1 MRVCVRE
8 SCCAACCALFGNND
22 VDVCDV
28 RGYFL
33 ASSPVTSDDHWGE
46 ACLRLLSF
54 AISCVFVG
62 VCVWMCLSRVCVVV
76 LRLFLYVFL
85 LSVLCVLFR
94 SVHVKYYDVV
104 HEMPFEVSCE
114 LRSCVLMNV
123 LFAKSSVVAPGPL
136 EFARMI
142 VCFISGAVL

>member
-1 MRVCVRE
+1 MFATSLVCYIVRVRE
-8 SCCAACCALFGNND
+8 GLCLD
-22 VDVCDV
+22 V
-28 RGYFL
+28 
-33 ASSPVTSDDHWGE
+33 
-46 ACLRLLSF
+46 
-54 AISCVFVG
+54 
-62 VCVWMCLSRVCVVV
+62 LSRVCGVV

-85 LSVLCVLFR
+85 LSVVCFLFR

-136 EFARMI
+136 EFSRLV